1 MATDILVDLGEE
13 KLMTNGFDGQTFTVG
28 VYDDSTDGLDDTNT
42 VSDITTEPTNANY
55 SPQTSTFSI
64 ANLSGDFGVN
74 NDTQLSFDF
83 SDISTSEVVDAFYV
97 EDGSGQ
103 LLFNAAMT
111 QDRDIGALD
120 SLDVAVGDL
129 QITVN

>member
-13 KLMTNGFDGQTFTVG
+13 ELMTNGFDGQTFTVG
-28 VYDDSTDGLDDTNT
+28 VYDDSTNILSDTDT
-42 VSDITTEPTNANY
+42 VSDITTEPSNANY

-64 ANLSGDFGVN
+64 ANLAGDFGVS
-74 NDTQLSFDF
+74 NDSQLSFDF
-83 SDISTSEVVDAFYV
+83 SDISTSQVVDAFYV
-97 EDGSGQ
+97 EDGNGQ

-120 SLDVAVGDL
+120 SLDVAAGDL

>member
-13 KLMTNGFDGQTFTVG
+13 ELMTNGFDGQTLTVG
-28 VYDDSTDGLDDTNT
+28 VYNDSTDNLDDTST
-42 VSDITTEPTNANY
+42 VSDITTQPTNSNY
-55 SPQTSTFSI
+55 SPQTSGFALS
-64 ANLSGDFGVN
+64 NLAGDFGVD

-83 SDISTSEVVDAFYV
+83 SDITTSETVDAFFV
-97 EDGSGQ
+97 EDGSGN

-120 SLDVAVGDL
+120 TLDVAAGDL
-129 QITVN
+129 QIVVN

>member
-13 KLMTNGFDGQTFTVG
+13 ELMTNGFDGQTFTVG
-28 VYDDSTDGLDDTNT
+28 VYNDSTNILSDTDT
-42 VSDITTEPTNANY
+42 VSDITTEPSNANY

-64 ANLSGDFGVN
+64 ANLSGDFGVS
-74 NDTQLSFDF
+74 NDSQLSFDF
-83 SDISTSEVVDAFYV
+83 SDISTSNVVDAFYV

>member
-13 KLMTNGFDGQTFTVG
+13 ELMTNGFDGQTFTVG
-28 VYDDSTDGLDDTNT
+28 VYNDATDGLTDTSTVADITSQPTNT
-42 VSDITTEPTNANY
+42 NY
-55 SPQTSTFSI
+55 APQTSVFTV
-64 ANLSGDFGVN
+64 ANLSGDFGVD

-83 SDISTSEVVDAFYV
+83 SDITTSQIVDAFFV
-97 EDGSGQ
+97 EDGAGN

-120 SLDVAVGDL
+120 SLDVAAGDL